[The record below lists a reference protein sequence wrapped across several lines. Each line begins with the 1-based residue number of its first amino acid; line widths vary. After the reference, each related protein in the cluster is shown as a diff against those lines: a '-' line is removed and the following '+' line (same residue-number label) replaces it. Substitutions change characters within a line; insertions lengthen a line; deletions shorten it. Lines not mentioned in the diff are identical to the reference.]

1 MSEKRNQNQIKRK
14 KRRVSKNVRIA
25 SDVWSALRPVC
36 VFFVS
41 LSIVIGMVYFAVDFA
56 YDNYISPV
64 EKGEISGE
72 DDPSYV
78 TVTIKSGSTVSG
90 IARQLKEEGIIRNK
104 AVFQY
109 TAEFLSKGPKL
120 QAGTFRLS
128 PKMTIN
134 EIIETLSTLKA
145 SQATMRFTIIEGADI
160 ETMAESLVAQG
171 ALGDKTRFLELCK
184 TGEAFADEYSF
195 VKEAYVAAGP
205 DRKYVLEGY
214 LFPDTYEIYVGS
226 SEETIIKK
234 MLNRMDDMLSLAKAH
249 QEDAGAMSIDDI
261 VTLASMIEKEAKRAD
276 FARVSAVFHNRLEE
290 GMMLQSDVTVQYITG
305 SNKLVLDSGET
316 SVDSDYN
323 TYLRKGLPEGPVC
336 CPSQYAIEAAL
347 YPDESYLDEY
357 YYFCAGDP
365 QEGNIVFAKT
375 MEKHNENVEKY
386 RPLWIEYDKQN
397 AE

>member
-64 EKGEISGE
+64 EKGEITGE

-90 IARQLKEEGIIRNK
+90 IARQLKDEGIIRNK

-160 ETMAESLVAQG
+160 ETMADSLVAQG
-171 ALGDKTRFLELCK
+171 ALADKTRFLELCK
-184 TGEAFADEYSF
+184 TGEVFADEYSF
-195 VKEAYVAAGP
+195 IKAAHAAAGP

-305 SNKLVLDSGET
+305 SNKLVLDS
-316 SVDSDYN
+316 VDSDYN